1 MVRRGGRAPRLTP
14 YLAESSSRYESRNS
28 RLGILHRA
36 LAELGKTLADPSVVL
51 ALFVRQLGGS
61 NTLVGLLPT
70 IR

>member
-1 MVRRGGRAPRLTP
+1 LTP
-14 YLAESSSRYESRNS
+14 YLAESSSRYESRNF

-36 LAELGKTLADPSVVL
+36 LAELGKTLADPGVVL

-61 NTLVGLLPT
+61 NTLVGLLST

>member
-1 MVRRGGRAPRLTP
+1 MTP
-14 YLAESSSRYESRNS
+14 YLAESSSRYESRNF

-61 NTLVGLLPT
+61 NTLVGWLST